1 MTSGNIHK
9 IRNNRKGCDGLVIG
23 LRSDDHASEQAGIG
37 MAFHQPAAHQASS
50 DDFPWAT
57 EESVEQG
64 GEILGDELDGYGS
77 GLQLKDLS
85 SMDRDHLITDLWAS
99 SECTAQAKESP
110 GVEVLLELK

>member
-9 IRNNRKGCDGLVIG
+9 IRNNRKGYDGLVIG
-23 LRSDDHASEQAGIG
+23 LRFDDHASEQAGIG

-50 DDFPWAT
+50 DDFSWAT

-64 GEILGDELDGYGS
+64 GEILDGYGS

-85 SMDRDHLITDLWAS
+85 SMDRNHLITDLWAS

-110 GVEVLLELK
+110 GDEVLLELK